1 MGGATNGP
9 FLGALWKAEEI
20 NIGTRGT
27 MWGVCGAGWRSK
39 KLRNYGGK
47 LQRTFRPRGQQSW
60 KKYLRSKKP
69 FGVFWDKKCKG
80 CQQARKK
87 KCNARMPIVLP
98 TLVWLVCA
106 ETIALKTDASII
118 WEPPATCYQPPRIS
132 PHETG
137 GLETLPTY
145 PPHRA
150 GITEGLLI
158 SNTIFCIT
166 RVSPRELGFSNHH
179 VSWPRSF
186 YRAKIFQGTRTV
198 YNWVEPTEKNPFW
211 KHHRIYQMQKP
222 MAKSV
227 KNNFLGIPQKLQK
240 LQSLSHFYL
249 AGRLRKK
256 PAALIVGLV
265 QKWKPSSSTATWR
278 IIWFGG

>member
-1 MGGATNGP
+1 M
-9 FLGALWKAEEI
+9 
-20 NIGTRGT
+20 
-27 MWGVCGAGWRSK
+27 S
-39 KLRNYGGK
+39 
-47 LQRTFRPRGQQSW
+47 
-60 KKYLRSKKP
+60 
-69 FGVFWDKKCKG
+69 
-80 CQQARKK
+80 
-87 KCNARMPIVLP
+87 VLP

-211 KHHRIYQMQKP
+211 KHHRNCQMQKP
-222 MAKSV
+222 KAKSM
-227 KNNFLGIPQKLQK
+227 KKNFLGIPQKLQK

>member
-1 MGGATNGP
+1 M
-9 FLGALWKAEEI
+9 
-20 NIGTRGT
+20 
-27 MWGVCGAGWRSK
+27 S
-39 KLRNYGGK
+39 
-47 LQRTFRPRGQQSW
+47 
-60 KKYLRSKKP
+60 
-69 FGVFWDKKCKG
+69 
-80 CQQARKK
+80 
-87 KCNARMPIVLP
+87 VLP

-186 YRAKIFQGTRTV
+186 YRAKIFQGTRTQPSRT
-198 YNWVEPTEKNPFW
+198 NWKKNLSGNTTEIVKCKNQWQNPW
-211 KHHRIYQMQKP
+211 KRTSWEFP
-222 MAKSV
+222 KSF
-227 KNNFLGIPQKLQK
+227 KSFRACLTFTWQ
-240 LQSLSHFYL
+240 
-249 AGRLRKK
+249 AGCEKSPRH
-256 PAALIVGLV
+256 
-265 QKWKPSSSTATWR
+265 
-278 IIWFGG
+278 

>member
-1 MGGATNGP
+1 M
-9 FLGALWKAEEI
+9 
-20 NIGTRGT
+20 
-27 MWGVCGAGWRSK
+27 S
-39 KLRNYGGK
+39 
-47 LQRTFRPRGQQSW
+47 
-60 KKYLRSKKP
+60 
-69 FGVFWDKKCKG
+69 
-80 CQQARKK
+80 
-87 KCNARMPIVLP
+87 VLP

-137 GLETLPTY
+137 GLETLPTH

-186 YRAKIFQGTRTV
+186 YRAKIFQGTRTQLGRT
-198 YNWVEPTEKNPFW
+198 NRENPFW
-211 KHHRIYQMQKP
+211 KHHRNCQMQKP
-222 MAKSV
+222 KAKSM
-227 KNNFLGIPQKLQK
+227 KRTSWGIPQKLQK